1 MKKTL
6 TLLALGIACT
16 LNAGTVAPGKA
27 PAIQPAPEKG
37 DGTVVFGETQ
47 RRDQANYTSLGF
59 MHALNN
65 DLSLS
70 GFYVRGFVGG
80 GYYDYFTNGLQV
92 GEVTTRLFDADVGFG
107 YRHVTQYLTLGA
119 FASLH
124 VRDRDMQFNDPAND
138 LSTGTRWGARFG
150 AEATGNING
159 FYYSA
164 IGQVSTVETAIWSRA
179 RIGYNFGRVTVGP
192 EFIYLNDAMFDERR
206 FGGFVTVQVLN
217 NLSLTVSGGTADY
230 GSAVGGA
237 GNTPYGALGFAV
249 TF

>member
-1 MKKTL
+1 MKKAI

-27 PAIQPAPEKG
+27 PMIQPAPEKG
-37 DGTVVFGETQ
+37 DGTVIFGEHQ
-47 RRDQANYTSLGF
+47 RRDQANYSSLGF
-59 MHALNN
+59 MHALND

-70 GFYVRGFVGG
+70 GLFLRGFVGG
-80 GYYDYFTNGLQV
+80 GFYDYHTNGLQV
-92 GEVTTRLFDADVGFG
+92 NEVSTRLFDADLGIG

-119 FASLH
+119 FASAH
-124 VRDRDMQFNDPAND
+124 VRDRNMEFNDPAND

-150 AEATGNING
+150 LEATGECHG

-164 IGQVSTVETAIWSRA
+164 IGQISTVESALWTRG

-192 EFIYLNDAMFDERR
+192 EFIYFNDALFDERR

-217 NLSLTVSGGTADY
+217 NLSLTVSGGSADY
-230 GSAVGGA
+230 GSALGGQ
-237 GNTPYGALGFAV
+237 GNTPYGSVGFAV
-249 TF
+249 SF